1 MDHNIRSD
9 WRSVLV
15 KRPDYRART
24 VRAVNGVYVDACVDA
39 CVNACLWPGGAG
51 KWAIRSG
58 EKSCLGKHGDR
69 TREQLRS
76 RRDERFCYRCRFD
89 ALEAASAFAVFWL
102 EQHVEEVL

>member
-58 EKSCLGKHGDR
+58 ENSCLDKDGHWII
-69 TREQLRS
+69 EPLPS
-76 RRDERFCYRCRFD
+76 RCDERFCQRCRFD
-89 ALEAASAFAVFWL
+89 DLEAAYAFAASWL
-102 EQHVEEVL
+102 EQHTEEVL